1 MMVSLDAPKSEHEL
15 HIMQVGCANPY
26 DGDMAA
32 SPGSIQSVGKAV
44 GILRLLGKGQP
55 MRVTDVA
62 RDAGL
67 GVSTASRLLA
77 TLETEDL
84 VERDP
89 VSGLYRLGPDMI
101 TLGGVAVNQ
110 QPLFRGARQILQNL
124 AASSGLGVNLAVRSG
139 STVMYLANFEGAEA
153 PRNHSIVG
161 RHDPMHATSTGKC
174 LLLGIPASEWPALL
188 GELTAFTPVTITDY
202 PVLEAQVAEIS
213 RTGYAKDQ
221 DEFALGRAS
230 IAVPIKGLDGAVL
243 GAVSIAGPTT
253 AVRLDERETELAAAA
268 IEVADRVGTGLG
280 YAGAA

>member
-1 MMVSLDAPKSEHEL
+1 MV
-15 HIMQVGCANPY
+15 
-26 DGDMAA
+26 A
-32 SPGSIQSVGKAV
+32 SPGSIQSVSKAV
-44 GILRLLGKGQP
+44 GILRLLGRGQP

-62 RDAGL
+62 KDAAL

-101 TLGGVAVNQ
+101 TFGGVAVNQ

-139 STVMYLANFEGAEA
+139 ATVMYLANFEGAEA

-174 LLLGIPASEWPALL
+174 LLVGVPTDEWPTLL
-188 GELTAFTPVTITDY
+188 GMLKPFTPSTITDY
-202 PVLEAQVAEIS
+202 AVLKEQVREIT

-230 IAVPIKGLDGAVL
+230 IAVPIRGVDGVVL

-253 AVRLDERETELAAAA
+253 AVRLDDRESDLAASA

-280 YAGAA
+280 YAGVA